1 MRTSRRT
8 ASPSYSITPARQPDA
23 SSSLSGVH
31 PRLQAVVQHVAIGL
45 LGYRKDGEIILS
57 NAAAGRLLRIPS
69 LERLGDIRV
78 FSDELVEALEN
89 IAPRKRAL
97 IKVTKEGQD
106 LFLSLYATDMVMRG
120 QDIRLVSI
128 QNIQRELEEKEMEA
142 WHNLIRVLT
151 HEIMNSDRL
160 ARLHGQRQS

>member
-1 MRTSRRT
+1 M
-8 ASPSYSITPARQPDA
+8 
-23 SSSLSGVH
+23 
-31 PRLQAVVQHVAIGL
+31 AIGL

-57 NAAAGRLLRIPS
+57 NAAAGQLLRIPS

>member
-1 MRTSRRT
+1 MC
-8 ASPSYSITPARQPDA
+8 
-23 SSSLSGVH
+23 
-31 PRLQAVVQHVAIGL
+31 
-45 LGYRKDGEIILS
+45 
-57 NAAAGRLLRIPS
+57 
-69 LERLGDIRV
+69 IR
-78 FSDELVEALEN
+78 DREN